1 MIRAVYPGSF
11 DPITRGHL
19 DLIERGSKLFDELI
33 VAVAVN
39 TTKEPLFGWE
49 DRMAMIGELIE
60 HIPNVKIDSFSG
72 LAVHYVRSVGAKA
85 ILRGIRTFSDFEYEF
100 QMALTNRRLAEDIE
114 TVFIM
119 PREEY
124 SFISSSL
131 IKEAVSMGGDVSHF
145 VPDNVLKRLREK
157 FDTPQE

>member
-39 TTKEPLFGWE
+39 TAKEPLFAWE
-49 DRMAMIGELIE
+49 ERIAMIRELTE
-60 HIPNVKIDSFSG
+60 HIPNVKIDSFRG

-145 VPDNVLKRLREK
+145 VPDNVLKRLRKK
-157 FDTPQE
+157 FDTPLE

>member
-39 TTKEPLFGWE
+39 TAKEPLFGWE
-49 DRMAMIGELIE
+49 DRISMIREVTE
-60 HIPNVKIDSFSG
+60 HIPNVKIDSFRG